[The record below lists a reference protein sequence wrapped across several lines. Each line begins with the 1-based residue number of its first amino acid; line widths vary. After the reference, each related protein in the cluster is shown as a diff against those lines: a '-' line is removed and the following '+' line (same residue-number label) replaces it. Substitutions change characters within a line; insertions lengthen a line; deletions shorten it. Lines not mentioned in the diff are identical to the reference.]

1 MYKIGLIGKSLNHS
15 FSKQYFDK
23 KIKKEL
29 ISNFSYDLYEI
40 SSIEGLKNVI
50 SKKNIIGLN
59 ITYPYKEK
67 ILKFINF
74 LDNDAKE
81 IQAVNTIFIDK
92 IKSKITGYNT
102 DWIGFYQ
109 SLDNFLPKKHFKA
122 LVLGSGGGSKAICY
136 ALQKKGITYKV
147 ISRNPKKNMISYKD
161 SDYLI
166 EEYKL
171 IINTTLLGSGLH
183 EYKFPKINYNL
194 ISNNHFIYDLAY
206 NPKETLFLKKTKK
219 MGALTKNG
227 YEMLKIQANKSF
239 EIWKNKLEL

>member
-1 MYKIGLIGKSLNHS
+1 MYKIGLIGQSLNHS

-40 SSIEGLKNVI
+40 SSLDLIKNVI

-59 ITYPYKEK
+59 ITYPYKEE

-109 SLDNFLPKKHFKA
+109 SLDNFLPKKYFKA

-136 ALQKKGITYKV
+136 ALKKKGITYKV

-161 SDYLI
+161 SDCLI

-183 EYKFPKINYNL
+183 EDKFPKINYNL

>member
-40 SSIEGLKNVI
+40 SSIQGIKNVI

-74 LDNDAKE
+74 LDNDAQE

-109 SLDNFLPKKHFKA
+109 SLDNFLPKKYFKA

-136 ALQKKGITYKV
+136 ALKKKGITYKV
-147 ISRNPKKNMISYKD
+147 ISRKPKKNR
-161 SDYLI
+161 
-166 EEYKL
+166 
-171 IINTTLLGSGLH
+171 
-183 EYKFPKINYNL
+183 
-194 ISNNHFIYDLAY
+194 FI
-206 NPKETLFLKKTKK
+206 
-219 MGALTKNG
+219 
-227 YEMLKIQANKSF
+227 
-239 EIWKNKLEL
+239 